1 MVSVGKNWFIGRYCV
16 QCNEYKSCSKEKMM
30 DLCIESEKL
39 RHALV
44 NIQHLDKIYCELSEI
59 AFEGIKIKNS
69 YDYELTKALENLTY
83 EIQERGI
90 SVTVSRRD

>member
-39 RHALV
+39 RQALV
-44 NIQHLDKIYCELSEI
+44 NTQYLEMINRELSEI
-59 AFEGIKIKNS
+59 TFEGVKINNS
-69 YDYELTKALENLTY
+69 YDYEITKALENLTY